1 MTKNNMTEFSEQE
14 FTIADSKKGSGT
26 PATYKNL
33 TTMKHK
39 GALDKFEELENAKLT
54 EDYWDTP

>member
-1 MTKNNMTEFSEQE
+1 MTEFSEQE

-39 GALDKFEELENAKLT
+39 EALDKFEELENAKLT